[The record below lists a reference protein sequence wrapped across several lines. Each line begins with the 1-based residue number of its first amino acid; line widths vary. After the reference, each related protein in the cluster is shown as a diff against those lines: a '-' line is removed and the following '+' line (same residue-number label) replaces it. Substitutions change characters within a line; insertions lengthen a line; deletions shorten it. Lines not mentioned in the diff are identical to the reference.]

1 MTGAG
6 NGRAHPGRFAVDWR
20 CRSSWPGAADAE
32 GRTTRYDV
40 DVVAGWLGC
49 GASLLAVA
57 GGVVVATYADVPESG
72 TVAGHLSLTLAD
84 STGND
89 DPRARGRALRLL
101 RTRAPRACAAGLVT
115 GCGGSGDRFARV
127 HRRAPVGV
135 APPGGPGLLGLRSS
149 LRQASASHCS
159 NRCGDQPRS
168 WTSRM

>member
-1 MTGAG
+1 
-6 NGRAHPGRFAVDWR
+6 
-20 CRSSWPGAADAE
+20 
-32 GRTTRYDV
+32 
-40 DVVAGWLGC
+40 VVADWLGC
-49 GASLLAVA
+49 GAGLLAVA
-57 GGVVVATYADVPESG
+57 DGVLAVADGVLAVADGVLAVADGVLAVADGVVVTTCHDVQESG

-89 DPRARGRALRLL
+89 VTLEHGGGRYASCEHLRPGPALP
-101 RTRAPRACAAGLVT
+101 AWGPGAA
-115 GCGGSGDRFARV
+115 GSGDRFARV